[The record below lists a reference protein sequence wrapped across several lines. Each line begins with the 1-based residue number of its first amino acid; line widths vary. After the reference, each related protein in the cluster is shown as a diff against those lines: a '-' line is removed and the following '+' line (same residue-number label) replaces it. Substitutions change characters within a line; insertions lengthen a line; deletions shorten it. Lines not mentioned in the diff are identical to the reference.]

1 MTTYPASTFKNS
13 QLMNYSSSLVIA
25 HRNFTQLLD
34 HPNTI
39 QEIINGTG
47 TGGTSDP
54 ETQYCVVLN
63 VPPLARTVT
72 LYWYCQVLLSAST
85 GFVSEINLQMTLAS
99 IVRMNVYG
107 RFPSIGQNYNYDAVS
122 SGLTNAVAPD
132 NLGLWRNIGQV
143 LMATGTGGQLQLM
156 SCAAGTAPGFN
167 AMSHEVSSLR
177 RVIIGNIS
185 DGRLGLS
192 SIATPFAT
200 IYNGSTSQNQPG
212 ETCFGFPLMGCSQI
226 VVCPI
231 TASGTPSPIVSAN
244 GTSISSVD
252 FLAVGAAFH

>member
-1 MTTYPASTFKNS
+1 MTTYPAASFNNS

-47 TGGTSDP
+47 TGGTTDP

-63 VPPLARTVT
+63 VPPMARTLT

-85 GFVSEINLQMTLAS
+85 GFVSDINLTMANTSA
-99 IVRMNVYG
+99 VRMNVYG
-107 RFPSIGQNYNYDAVS
+107 RFPSIGQSYNYDSVS

-132 NLGLWRNIGQV
+132 GLGLWRNIGQV
-143 LMATGTGGQLQLM
+143 LMATGTGSGLNIM
-156 SCAAGTAPGFN
+156 SCSAGTAPGFN
-167 AMSHEVSSLR
+167 AMSHEVSALR
-177 RVIIGNIS
+177 RVVIGNIS

-192 SIATPFAT
+192 SIMTPYATL
-200 IYNGSTSQNQPG
+200 YNGSTNQTQPT
-212 ETCFGFPLMGCSQI
+212 ETGFGIPLMGCSQI

-231 TASGTPSPIVSAN
+231 IAAGTPNPTVAAT

-252 FLAVGAAFH
+252 FLAVAAAFH